1 MHIWR
6 ALVLQHQWAL
16 DNPGRN
22 NSAEKDNAGGGVC
35 LFTKILRLSFMYIS
49 LDTLDTRRIPPLM
62 QRKYHGESES
72 KKKICYMNR
81 KRYLPHAK

>member
-22 NSAEKDNAGGGVC
+22 NRAEKDNAGGGGG
-35 LFTKILRLSFMYIS
+35 LSLHQNPPVMFHVHIS
-49 LDTLDTRRIPPLM
+49 RQVFSASTADNPEAP
-62 QRKYHGESES
+62 
-72 KKKICYMNR
+72 KKSAI
-81 KRYLPHAK
+81 